1 MPDCQGDHRRTGRPE
16 RMIELL
22 ATTGLGTT
30 VPLIVLVVLVLWLS
44 VKVTK
49 R

>member
-1 MPDCQGDHRRTGRPE
+1 
-16 RMIELL
+16 MIELL
-22 ATTGLGTT
+22 ATTGLATS